1 MFLFLNVE
9 AHQIFYHNMVPLQYF
24 VLDYLSHFIDY
35 GSHDFS
41 DVLICVIWFQV
52 WQYIWVQVYFFV
64 VLDPEW

>member
-41 DVLICVIWFQV
+41 DVLICVI
-52 WQYIWVQVYFFV
+52 
-64 VLDPEW
+64 